1 MKPENGEHPL
11 GDMGQLLCVG
21 LFLII
26 WVGDSFFLQKS
37 TFLSQHVPLVVR
49 LIILCLALITAIYL
63 SLSGHTVTRYG
74 HRPNGIVSTGAFRYV
89 RHPLYLA
96 SLLVYLALTVST
108 MSMVS
113 FLLLAG
119 IFVFHNYNASY
130 EEKWLET
137 RFGEEYRTYKEKT
150 GKWFPRIW

>member
-11 GDMGQLLCVG
+11 GDAGQLVCVG

-26 WVGDSFFLQKS
+26 WIGDSFFLQKS
-37 TFLSQHVPLVVR
+37 TFLSHPVPLMVR

-63 SLSGHTVTRYG
+63 SLSGHAVTRYG

-119 IFVFHNYNASY
+119 IFVFHNTIASY
-130 EEKWLET
+130 EERLLEAK
-137 RFGEEYRTYKEKT
+137 FSEEYRTYKEKT

>member
-11 GDMGQLLCVG
+11 GDAGQLVCVG

-26 WVGDSFFLQKS
+26 WIGDSFFLRKS
-37 TFLSQHVPLVVR
+37 TFLSHHVPLFLR
-49 LIILCLALITAIYL
+49 LIILGLALIASVCL
-63 SLSGHTVTRYG
+63 FKSGHAVVCHG
-74 HRPNGIVSTGAFRYV
+74 QRPNGIVSTGAFRCV

-119 IFVFHNYNASY
+119 IFVFHNTIASY
-130 EEKWLET
+130 EERLLKAK
-137 RFGEEYRTYKEKT
+137 FGKEYRTYKENT
-150 GKWFPRIW
+150 GKWFPKIW

>member
-26 WVGDSFFLQKS
+26 WIGDFFFLRKS
-37 TFLSQHVPLVVR
+37 TFLSHHVPLFFR
-49 LIILCLALITAIYL
+49 LIILGLALIASVCL
-63 SLSGHTVTRYG
+63 FKSGHAVVCHGQRFC
-74 HRPNGIVSTGAFRYV
+74 IVVSTGAFGYV

-96 SLLVYLALTVST
+96 SLLTYLGLTLST
-108 MSMVS
+108 MSIGS
-113 FLLLAG
+113 FILLVG
-119 IFVFHNYNASY
+119 IFAFHNTIANY
-130 EEKWLET
+130 EEKWLEVK
-137 RFGEEYRTYKEKT
+137 FGKEYGMYKEKT

>member
-11 GDMGQLLCVG
+11 GDAGQLVCVG
-21 LFLII
+21 LFLIVWI
-26 WVGDSFFLQKS
+26 GDSFFLRKS
-37 TFLSQHVPLVVR
+37 TFLSHHVPLFLR
-49 LIILCLALITAIYL
+49 LIILGLALIAAFCL
-63 SLSGHTVTRYG
+63 FKSGHAVICHG
-74 HRPNGIVSTGAFRYV
+74 QRPNRVVSSGAFRYV

-119 IFVFHNYNASY
+119 IFVFHNTIASY
-130 EEKWLET
+130 EERLLEAK
-137 RFGEEYRTYKEKT
+137 FGEKYRTYKDNT

>member
-11 GDMGQLLCVG
+11 GDAGQLVCVG

-26 WVGDSFFLQKS
+26 WIGDSFFLRKS
-37 TFLSQHVPLVVR
+37 TFLSHHVPLFFR
-49 LIILCLALITAIYL
+49 LIILGLALIASVCL
-63 SLSGHTVTRYG
+63 FKSGHAVVCHG
-74 HRPNGIVSTGAFRYV
+74 QRPNGIVSTGAFRYV

-108 MSMVS
+108 MSIVS

-119 IFVFHNYNASY
+119 IFVFHNTIANY

-137 RFGEEYRTYKEKT
+137 KFGKEYGTYKEKT
-150 GKWFPRIW
+150 GKWFPRFW

>member
-11 GDMGQLLCVG
+11 GDAGQLVCVG

-26 WVGDSFFLQKS
+26 WIGDSFFLRKS
-37 TFLSQHVPLVVR
+37 TFLSHYVPLFLR
-49 LIILCLALITAIYL
+49 LIILGLTLIASVCLFK
-63 SLSGHTVTRYG
+63 SGHAVVCHG
-74 HRPNGIVSTGAFRYV
+74 QRPNGIVSTGAFRYV

-119 IFVFHNYNASY
+119 IFVFHNTIANY
-130 EEKWLET
+130 EEKWLEAK
-137 RFGEEYRTYKEKT
+137 FGKEYGTYKEKT

>member
-1 MKPENGEHPL
+1 M
-11 GDMGQLLCVG
+11 
-21 LFLII
+21 
-26 WVGDSFFLQKS
+26 
-37 TFLSQHVPLVVR
+37 
-49 LIILCLALITAIYL
+49 
-63 SLSGHTVTRYG
+63 
-74 HRPNGIVSTGAFRYV
+74 

-119 IFVFHNYNASY
+119 IFVFHNTIASY
-130 EEKWLET
+130 EGRLLEAK
-137 RFGEEYRTYKEKT
+137 FGEKYRTYKDNT